1 MGEPC
6 SRTYTVATNEASTV
20 MDTLKD
26 TLLYTRRDATHTRAT
41 TTDDHTD
48 IDIKYVHRH
57 GNVKFMSML
66 PSSSK
71 MVFIYIP

>member
-48 IDIKYVHRH
+48 IEIEYVHKH
-57 GNVKFMSML
+57 GNVKLFF
-66 PSSSK
+66 K
-71 MVFIYIP
+71 KKFNRHIVN